1 MRVLH
6 VIPAVAARYGG
17 PSQAIFAMCRA
28 LKVHG
33 AASLIATT
41 DADGPSR
48 LPVEVARPIM
58 YQNTPSIFFPRQW
71 SEGFKYSYPLAR
83 WLAVNVSQYDL
94 VHIAAVFS
102 HTSLAAARACQRHI
116 VPYIVRPLGSLA
128 PWCMRQKRL
137 QKRLLWRLGVQPML
151 RQAAAIHYT
160 THAESRQAE
169 QSLGLQQ
176 GVVIPLG
183 VNEDLLDAPDVA
195 HCFRHHYPALGQSP
209 YILVLSRLHP
219 VKRLE
224 YLLQAFLEVLAQA
237 PFQAWRLVV
246 AGDGEKSYVRYLQ
259 KLVSA
264 RGKNE
269 SVLFTGWLDTSM
281 KTAALQ
287 GAALLAQPSQS
298 ENFGLSIA
306 EALACET
313 PVLVS
318 TQVNLADDI
327 CAAKAGWVVPLHQ
340 AAIRRALEDALS
352 HKSER
357 VARGRAGRNLVYSQF
372 RWSVVAK
379 KLIQLYDKVTS

>member
-17 PSQAIFAMCRA
+17 PSQVIFAMCRA
-28 LKVHG
+28 LNAYGV
-33 AASLIATT
+33 ASLIATT

-48 LPVEVARPIM
+48 LPVDLAHPIT

-83 WLAVNVSQYDL
+83 WLAVNVPQYDL

-102 HTSLAAARACQRHI
+102 HASLAAARACQRHA

-128 PWCMRQKRL
+128 PWCLRQKRL

-151 RQAAAIHYT
+151 CQAKAIHYT
-160 THAESRQAE
+160 TSEECRQAE
-169 QSLGLQQ
+169 QSLRFQHS
-176 GVVIPLG
+176 VVIPLG
-183 VNEDLLDAPDVA
+183 VDDDLLDAPDMA
-195 HCFRHHYPALGQSP
+195 HCFRHHYPALGQHP

-224 YLLQAFLEVLAQA
+224 CLLHAFLELLTQA

-246 AGDGEKSYVRYLQ
+246 AGDGEKSYVRHLQ
-259 KLVSA
+259 HLVSA
-264 RGKNE
+264 RGKSE
-269 SVLFTGWLDTSM
+269 SVLFTGWLDAAM

-287 GAALLAQPSQS
+287 GADLLAQPSQS

-313 PVLVS
+313 PVLIS

-327 CAAKAGWVVPLHQ
+327 HAAKAGWVTPLHQ

-352 HKSER
+352 HRSER
-357 VARGRAGRNLVYSQF
+357 MARGRAGRVLVHSRF

-379 KLIQLYDKVTS
+379 ELMQFYHKLTA